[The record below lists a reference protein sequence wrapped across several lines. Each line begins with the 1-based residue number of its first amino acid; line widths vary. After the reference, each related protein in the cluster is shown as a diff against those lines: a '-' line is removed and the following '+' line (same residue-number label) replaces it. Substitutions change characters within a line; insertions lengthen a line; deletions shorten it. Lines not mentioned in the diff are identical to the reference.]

1 MNEVATVEY
10 NVIKNIETMTPEQL
24 RPEINTLYH
33 QTEAV
38 GNIAVMMMAET
49 GRMLLAVKS
58 KVKHGEFESWCDEN
72 LDFSK
77 SKAEKMM
84 KLSEKMADENSIF
97 SNPYTFTDL
106 SISKVLTLIAAPE
119 EVAAEVIESG
129 DAEDMTVRELQEQIK
144 TLKEE
149 KEREVSDLQ
158 MKLDEVGGYTN
169 SAQEVEDL
177 KKKLEKEKDKNKSL
191 KEKQAAAIDKAVA
204 KANEEAKASIEEEV
218 RKASEKIADS
228 FKELKAE
235 NEKLTRQL
243 DRSGNEDLVEFRI
256 QSKAMQ
262 ECFNACVQ
270 IIGRVSVNEKDTAKK
285 MAEGLKK
292 ILEAKITNVD
302 ELTKGL

>member
-24 RPEINTLYH
+24 RPEINALYH

-49 GRMLLAVKS
+49 GRMLLAVKD
-58 KVKHGEFESWCDEN
+58 KVKHGGFETWCDEN

-84 KLSEKMADENSIF
+84 KLAEKTADEKSIF

-149 KEREVSDLQ
+149 NEQISAALEDAKSKGASEKEL
-158 MKLDEVGGYTN
+158 N
-169 SAQEVEDL
+169 SL
-177 KKKLEKEKDKNKSL
+177 KKKLEYEKGQNTLL
-191 KEKQAAAIDKAVA
+191 KEKSEKDIEKAVEKAKKEAEKNIKQEVA
-204 KANEEAKASIEEEV
+204 KATADMEEE
-218 RKASEKIADS
+218 
-228 FKELKAE
+228 LKGLQAE
-235 NEKLTRQL
+235 NTKLQL
-243 DRSGNEDLVEFRI
+243 QSNEDLTEFRV
-256 QSKAMQ
+256 QTKVMQ
-262 ECFNACVQ
+262 ECCNDCMTVIA
-270 IIGRVSVNEKDTAKK
+270 RVSAKDKDKAKK

-302 ELTKGL
+302 ELAKDL

>member
-24 RPEINTLYH
+24 RPEINALYH

-49 GRMLLAVKS
+49 GRMLIAVKE
-58 KVKHGEFESWCDEN
+58 KVKHGEFETWCDEN

-84 KLSEKMADENSIF
+84 KLAEKTADENSIF

-129 DAEDMTVRELQEQIK
+129 DAEDMTVRELQEQVK

-149 KEREVSDLQ
+149 NEQISAA
-158 MKLDEVGGYTN
+158 LDEARSKGVSEKELEN
-169 SAQEVEDL
+169 L
-177 KKKLEKEKDKNKSL
+177 KKKLEYEKGQNTLL
-191 KEKQAAAIDKAVA
+191 KEKNEKEIEKAVEKAKKEAEKTVKEEVA
-204 KANEEAKASIEEEV
+204 KATADMKDEIEELQD
-218 RKASEKIADS
+218 K
-228 FKELKAE
+228 
-235 NEKLTRQL
+235 NTRLEMQ
-243 DRSGNEDLVEFRI
+243 SNEDLTEFKV
-256 QSKAMQ
+256 QTKVMQ
-262 ECFNACVQ
+262 EVCNDCMTVIA
-270 IIGRVSVNEKDTAKK
+270 RVSAKDKDKALK
-285 MAEGLKK
+285 MAEGLKTILATK
-292 ILEAKITNVD
+292 IESVN
-302 ELTKGL
+302 GLLS

>member
-24 RPEINTLYH
+24 RPEINALYH

-49 GRMLLAVKS
+49 GRMLIAAKD
-58 KVKHGEFESWCDEN
+58 KVKHGEFETWCDEN

-84 KLSEKMADENSIF
+84 KLAEKTADENSIF

-149 KEREVSDLQ
+149 NEQITAALEDAKSKGASEKEL
-158 MKLDEVGGYTN
+158 N
-169 SAQEVEDL
+169 SL
-177 KKKLEKEKDKNKSL
+177 KKKLEYEKGQNTLL
-191 KEKQAAAIDKAVA
+191 KEKSEKDIEKAVEKAKKEAEKNIKQEVA
-204 KANEEAKASIEEEV
+204 KATADMEEE
-218 RKASEKIADS
+218 
-228 FKELKAE
+228 LKGLQAE
-235 NEKLTRQL
+235 NTKLQL
-243 DRSGNEDLVEFRI
+243 QSNEDLTEFRV
-256 QSKAMQ
+256 QTKVMQ
-262 ECFNACVQ
+262 ECCNDCMTVIA
-270 IIGRVSVNEKDTAKK
+270 RVSAKDKGKAKK

-292 ILEAKITNVD
+292 ILEAKITTVD
-302 ELTKGL
+302 ELAKDL

>member
-24 RPEINTLYH
+24 RSEINALYH

-49 GRMLLAVKS
+49 GRMLLAVKD
-58 KVKHGEFESWCDEN
+58 KVKHGEFETWCDEN

-77 SKAEKMM
+77 SKAERMM
-84 KLSEKMADENSIF
+84 RLAEKTADETSIF
-97 SNPYTFTDL
+97 SKASMLTDL

-119 EVAAEVIESG
+119 EVATEVIESG

-149 KEREVSDLQ
+149 NEQISAALEDAKSKGASEKEL
-158 MKLDEVGGYTN
+158 N
-169 SAQEVEDL
+169 SL
-177 KKKLEKEKDKNKSL
+177 KKKLEYEKGQNTLL
-191 KEKQAAAIDKAVA
+191 KEKSEKDIEKAVEKAKKEAEKNIKQEVA
-204 KANEEAKASIEEEV
+204 KATADMEEE
-218 RKASEKIADS
+218 
-228 FKELKAE
+228 LKGLQAE
-235 NEKLTRQL
+235 NTKLQL
-243 DRSGNEDLVEFRI
+243 QSNEDLTEFRV
-256 QSKAMQ
+256 QTKVMQ
-262 ECFNACVQ
+262 ECCNDCMTVIA
-270 IIGRVSVNEKDTAKK
+270 RVSAKDKDKAKK

-302 ELTKGL
+302 ELMKELLGREYRKE

>member
-24 RPEINTLYH
+24 CPEINALYH

-49 GRMLLAVKS
+49 GRMLLAVKD
-58 KVKHGEFESWCDEN
+58 KVKHGEFETWCDEN

-77 SKAEKMM
+77 SKAERMM
-84 KLSEKMADENSIF
+84 RLAEKTADENSIF
-97 SNPYTFTDL
+97 SKASMLTDL

-149 KEREVSDLQ
+149 NEQISAALEDAKSKGASEKEL
-158 MKLDEVGGYTN
+158 N
-169 SAQEVEDL
+169 SL
-177 KKKLEKEKDKNKSL
+177 KKKLEYEKGQNTIL
-191 KEKQAAAIDKAVA
+191 KEKSEKDIEKAVEKAKKEAEKNIKQEVA
-204 KANEEAKASIEEEV
+204 KATADMEEEL
-218 RKASEKIADS
+218 EG
-228 FKELKAE
+228 LQAE
-235 NEKLTRQL
+235 NTKLQL
-243 DRSGNEDLVEFRI
+243 QSNEDLTEVRV
-256 QSKAMQ
+256 QTKVMQ
-262 ECFNACVQ
+262 ECCNDCMTVIA
-270 IIGRVSVNEKDTAKK
+270 RVSAKDKDKAKK

-302 ELTKGL
+302 ELTKDL

>member
-38 GNIAVMMMAET
+38 GNIAVVMLAET

-58 KVKHGEFESWCDEN
+58 KVKHGEFETWCDEN

-84 KLSEKMADENSIF
+84 KLAEKVADENSIF

-106 SISKVLTLIAAPE
+106 SISKVLMLIAAPE

-144 TLKEE
+144 TL
-149 KEREVSDLQ
+149 RESKDNEIADLQ
-158 MKLDEVGGYTN
+158 MKLDEAGGYTN

-191 KEKQAAAIDKAVA
+191 KEKQAAAIEHAVS

-218 RKASEKIADS
+218 KKASEKMAES

-235 NEKLTRQL
+235 NEKLSRQL

-262 ECFNACVQ
+262 ECFNACIEIVE
-270 IIGRVSVNEKDTAKK
+270 RVSADDKDTADK
-285 MAEGLKK
+285 MRSGIKR
-292 ILEAKITNVD
+292 ILEAKIAD
-302 ELTKGL
+302 LE

>member
-24 RPEINTLYH
+24 RPEINALYH

-49 GRMLLAVKS
+49 GRMLLAVKD
-58 KVKHGEFESWCDEN
+58 KVKHGEFETWCDEN

-77 SKAEKMM
+77 SKAERMM
-84 KLSEKMADENSIF
+84 RLAEKTADENSIF
-97 SNPYTFTDL
+97 SKASMLTDL

-129 DAEDMTVRELQEQIK
+129 DAEDMTVRELQEQVK

-149 KEREVSDLQ
+149 NEQISAA
-158 MKLDEVGGYTN
+158 LDEAKSKGVSEKELEN
-169 SAQEVEDL
+169 L
-177 KKKLEKEKDKNKSL
+177 KKKLEYEKGQNTLL
-191 KEKQAAAIDKAVA
+191 KEKNEKEIEKAVEKAKKEAEKTVKEEVA
-204 KANEEAKASIEEEV
+204 KATADMKDEIEELQD
-218 RKASEKIADS
+218 K
-228 FKELKAE
+228 
-235 NEKLTRQL
+235 NTRLEMQ
-243 DRSGNEDLVEFRI
+243 SNEDLTEFRV
-256 QSKAMQ
+256 QTKVMQ
-262 ECFNACVQ
+262 ECCNDCMTVIA
-270 IIGRVSVNEKDTAKK
+270 RVSAKDKDKAKK

-302 ELTKGL
+302 ELTKDL

>member
-58 KVKHGEFESWCDEN
+58 KVKHGEFETWCDEN

-77 SKAEKMM
+77 SKAERMM
-84 KLSEKMADENSIF
+84 RLAEKTADENSIF
-97 SNPYTFTDL
+97 SKASMLTDL

-144 TLKEE
+144 AL
-149 KEREVSDLQ
+149 RESKDNEIADLQ
-158 MKLDEVGGYTN
+158 MKLDEAGGYTN

-191 KEKQAAAIDKAVA
+191 KEKQAAAIDKAVS

-218 RKASEKIADS
+218 KKASEKMAES

-235 NEKLTRQL
+235 NEKLSRQL
-243 DRSGNEDLVEFRI
+243 DRSGNENLVEFRI

-262 ECFNACVQ
+262 ECFNACIE
-270 IIGRVSVNEKDTAKK
+270 IIGRVSADDKDTADK
-285 MAEGLKK
+285 MRSGMKK
-292 ILEAKITNVD
+292 ILDAKIA
-302 ELTKGL
+302 ELE